1 MYIENEEIPYESG
14 VIWRILDG
22 SEPST
27 EALFVRKRGFCK
39 KSHIHQ
45 IFIQIE
51 ELEKR
56 GKWFEQWS
64 F

>member
-1 MYIENEEIPYESG
+1 

-27 EALFVRKRGFCK
+27 EALFVRKRSFCK

-56 GKWFEQWS
+56 RKWFEKWS

>member
-1 MYIENEEIPYESG
+1 LYIDKRGDSYEIG
-14 VIWRILDG
+14 VIQRDWDW

-27 EALFVRKRGFCK
+27 EALFVRKRSFCK

-56 GKWFEQWS
+56 RKWFEKWS

>member
-1 MYIENEEIPYESG
+1 M
-14 VIWRILDG
+14 
-22 SEPST
+22 
-27 EALFVRKRGFCK
+27 
-39 KSHIHQ
+39 
-45 IFIQIE
+45 E

>member
-1 MYIENEEIPYESG
+1 MKSMIFGTSPLY
-14 VIWRILDG
+14 L
-22 SEPST
+22 
-27 EALFVRKRGFCK
+27 RKRSFCK

>member
-1 MYIENEEIPYESG
+1 MYIENEEIPYEIG